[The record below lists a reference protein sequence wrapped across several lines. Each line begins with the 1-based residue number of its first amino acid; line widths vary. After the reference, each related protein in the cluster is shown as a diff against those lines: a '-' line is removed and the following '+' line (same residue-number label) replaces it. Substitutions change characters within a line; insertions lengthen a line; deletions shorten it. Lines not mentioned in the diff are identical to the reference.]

1 MDYLTTKEVSVLW
14 NTTEQMVRRYCRDGR
29 IPGAVQKEGAWF
41 VPEGTARPTRKKQEA
56 PTVPKLVKQLQRQ
69 RTKKIYHGLY
79 DYIQINFCYSS
90 NRLASNRLMLTQ
102 VEEVYKKGKV
112 SVGFEPIKVDDLI
125 EAYNH
130 FDCVSHIIDTA
141 ANRISQSYI
150 RKLHTMLSYGTMAE
164 RKLQFHPGEYR
175 RDTCTIGKTKTTP
188 PKNIGSQMSAL
199 ISEYESLDK
208 VELAQILDFHVRLE
222 RIRPFTDGNGRIG
235 RLLMFK
241 ECLRHEIT
249 PFILDDKRR
258 TEYLKGIRE
267 WDMDKTT
274 LFTPC
279 LEAQARFQAQID
291 LQKLQEY
298 AQRYKPADYK
308 ED

>member
-125 EAYNH
+125 EANNH

-208 VELAQILDFHVRLE
+208 VELAQILDFHVRFE

-267 WDMDKTT
+267 WDMDKST

>member
-1 MDYLTTKEVSVLW
+1 MDYITISEMAERW
-14 NTTEQMVRRYCRDGR
+14 NISERMIRRYCIDGR
-29 IPGAVQKEGAWF
+29 I
-41 VPEGTARPTRKKQEA
+41 EGTISKDNAWLIPEDAQKPLRKKKEA
-56 PTVPKLVKQLQRQ
+56 PELPILVKKLQRQ

-90 NRLASNRLMLTQ
+90 NRLASNRLMLNQ
-102 VEEVYKKGKV
+102 VEEIYQKGKV

-130 FDCVSHIIDTA
+130 LACVNYIIDTA
-141 ANRISQSYI
+141 TARLSQTYI
-150 RKLHTMLSYGTMAE
+150 RKLHSMIGYGTIAE
-164 RKLQFHPGEYR
+164 RQLLFHPGEYR
-175 RDTCTIGKTKTTP
+175 RDNYILGKTKTTP

-199 ISEYESLDK
+199 IAEYESLDK
-208 VELAQILDFHVRLE
+208 VELAQILDFHVRFE
-222 RIRPFTDGNGRIG
+222 RIHPLADGNGRVG

-241 ECLRHEIT
+241 ECLRHGIT

-267 WDMDKTT
+267 WDMDKST

-298 AQRYKPADYK
+298 AQRYKPVDYK